1 MIKEELRI
9 VFMGTPSI
17 AATVLEDMIQDGFNI
32 VALIAQPDKPV
43 GRKAILQPVPTKVV
57 ATNHNI
63 PVYQPI
69 KIKHD
74 YEFLKEIKEQLIVE
88 FYNR

>member
-9 VFMGTPSI
+9 VIMGTPSI

-43 GRKAILQPVPTKVV
+43 GRKAILQEEAGVRYVPQG
-57 ATNHNI
+57 A
-63 PVYQPI
+63 Y
-69 KIKHD
+69 D
-74 YEFLKEIKEQLIVE
+74 YSKDTRRI
-88 FYNR
+88 